1 MAKAIRGH
9 HLTNTHSPGIAR
21 ESRRAGP
28 ALKER
33 FWRRS
38 KRRMEV
44 VHEPD
49 RRKATLLSRLCHTG
63 QRVIRFHR
71 FLDACQYRQ
80 KALRKEETIGERHS
94 FSFLSFLS
102 FQKDSCW
109 HAA

>member
-9 HLTNTHSPGIAR
+9 HLTNTHSPGSAR

-33 FWRRS
+33 FWRRG

-49 RRKATLLSRLCHTG
+49 RRKATLLSRLCHAG
-63 QRVIRFHR
+63 QRFIRFHR
-71 FLDACQYRQ
+71 VRDACQYRQ
-80 KALRKEETIGERHS
+80 KALGKEETLGERHS
-94 FSFLSFLS
+94 FISFLS
-102 FQKDSCW
+102 FQKGPCQ